1 MAGLSIPCA
10 ARVGEWAL
18 SRAESGWLRDSLTFR
33 ITQTIHAHTT
43 RTMQFIITIQI
54 VLVDI
59 YASTETKKKLLLL
72 HLMFCFYEIL

>member
-1 MAGLSIPCA
+1 
-10 ARVGEWAL
+10 
-18 SRAESGWLRDSLTFR
+18 
-33 ITQTIHAHTT
+33 
-43 RTMQFIITIQI
+43 MQFIITIQI